1 MPGRVRRAAEMDG
14 RGPRVPRCVKTRKT
28 PGPAHAQVMRRAGG
42 YPSDLT
48 DAQWQVIGPYLPAE
62 VPGRRGRP
70 RVWPLRRIVEAILY
84 LDRAG
89 CAWRYLPDSFP
100 PWRTVYGYFAA
111 WRDDGTLARLHDGL
125 RVQVR
130 AAAGRDAEP
139 TAAVIDSQ
147 SVRAADTVPRATRGW
162 DNAKKVN
169 GRKRH
174 IAVDA
179 MGLLLAVVITA
190 ASVQDRDAAR
200 PLLWNLHRTCR
211 RIRLIWADAVYTG
224 KLAGWAATMKMH
236 LQIVARRNPHAFEV
250 LPRRWV
256 VERTFAW
263 ISKHRRTVRDYEHLT
278 ASHEAMILWAMIA
291 VDCTILCRSV
301 PELVMF
307 GGCLNRVFKK
317 VFAAS

>member
-1 MPGRVRRAAEMDG
+1 
-14 RGPRVPRCVKTRKT
+14 
-28 PGPAHAQVMRRAGG
+28 
-42 YPSDLT
+42 
-48 DAQWQVIGPYLPAE
+48 
-62 VPGRRGRP
+62 
-70 RVWPLRRIVEAILY
+70 LY
-84 LDRAG
+84 VDRAG
-89 CAWRYLPDSFP
+89 CAWRYLPADFP

-111 WRDDGTLARLHDGL
+111 WRDDGTLARLHDAL
-125 RVQVR
+125 RARAR

-147 SVRAADTVPRATRGW
+147 SIRAADTVPRASRGW

-200 PLLWNLHRTCR
+200 PLLWNLHRACR

-224 KLAGWAATMKMH
+224 RLSGWAAAMKMN
-236 LQIVARRNPHAFEV
+236 LQVVARRNPHAFEV

-263 ISKHRRTVRDYEHLT
+263 ISKHRRTVRDYERLP

-291 VDCTILCRSV
+291 LMTRRLAQPAHLSNTYLGWIH
-301 PELVMF
+301 
-307 GGCLNRVFKK
+307 G
-317 VFAAS
+317 A

>member
-1 MPGRVRRAAEMDG
+1 
-14 RGPRVPRCVKTRKT
+14 
-28 PGPAHAQVMRRAGG
+28 
-42 YPSDLT
+42 
-48 DAQWQVIGPYLPAE
+48 
-62 VPGRRGRP
+62 
-70 RVWPLRRIVEAILY
+70 LY
-84 LDRAG
+84 LDRTG
-89 CAWRYLPDSFP
+89 CAWRYLPADFP

-111 WRDDGTLARLHDGL
+111 WRDDGTLARLHDVL
-125 RVQVR
+125 RAQVR
-130 AAAGRDAEP
+130 QAAGRDPGP

-147 SVRAADTVPRATRGW
+147 SVRAADTVPRASRGW

-190 ASVQDRDAAR
+190 ASVQDRGGAR
-200 PLLWNLHRTCR
+200 PLLWNLHRACH

-224 KLAGWAATMKMH
+224 KLTAWAASLKMT
-236 LQIVARRNPHAFEV
+236 ICVVARRNPHAFEV

-263 ISKHRRTVRDYEHLT
+263 ISKHRRTVRDYERLP

-291 VDCTILCRSV
+291 LMTRRLTQPTHLSNTHLAPIHRVNRCPFRRVDAKGAL
-301 PELVMF
+301 
-307 GGCLNRVFKK
+307 
-317 VFAAS
+317 

>member
-1 MPGRVRRAAEMDG
+1 
-14 RGPRVPRCVKTRKT
+14 
-28 PGPAHAQVMRRAGG
+28 MRRAGD

-48 DAQWQVIGPYLPAE
+48 DAQWQVISPYLPAE

-100 PWRTVYGYFAA
+100 PWATVYGYFAA
-111 WRDDGTLARLHDGL
+111 WRDDGTLARLHDAL
-125 RVQVR
+125 RARVR

-147 SVRAADTVPRATRGW
+147 SVRAADTVPRSTRGW

-179 MGLLLAVVITA
+179 MGLLLAV
-190 ASVQDRDAAR
+190 
-200 PLLWNLHRTCR
+200 WNLHRTSR

-224 KLAGWAATMKMH
+224 KLSAWAASMEMT
-236 LQIVARRNPHAFEV
+236 LQIVPRRNPHAFEV

-263 ISKHRRTVRDYEHLT
+263 ISKHRRTVRDYERLP
-278 ASHEAMILWAMIA
+278 ASHEAMILWAMTA
-291 VDCTILCRSV
+291 LMACRLTQPAHLS
-301 PELVMF
+301 
-307 GGCLNRVFKK
+307 NTH
-317 VFAAS
+317 

>member
-1 MPGRVRRAAEMDG
+1 
-14 RGPRVPRCVKTRKT
+14 
-28 PGPAHAQVMRRAGG
+28 MRRAEDQARG

-48 DAQWQVIGPYLPAE
+48 DEQWQVIAVHLPPE
-62 VPGRRGRP
+62 MPGRRGRP
-70 RVWPLRRIVEAILY
+70 RTWPLRRITEAILY

-89 CAWRYLPDSFP
+89 CAWRYLPADFP

-125 RVQVR
+125 RARVR
-130 AAAGRDAEP
+130 AAAGRDPEP

-147 SVRAADTVPRATRGW
+147 SVRAADTVPRASRGW

-174 IAVDA
+174 IAVDTA
-179 MGLLLAVVITA
+179 GLLLAVVITA

-200 PLLWNLHRTCR
+200 PLLWNLR
-211 RIRLIWADAVYTG
+211 RSSRRVHLAWADAVYSGSRLTS
-224 KLAGWAATMKMH
+224 WAAALKMT
-236 LQIVARRNPHAFEV
+236 IEVVARRSPHTFEV

-263 ISKHRRTVRDYEHLT
+263 ISKHRRTVRDYETLP
-278 ASHEAMILWAMIA
+278 ASHEAMILWAMVA
-291 VDCTILCRSV
+291 LMARRLAQPAQLS
-301 PELVMF
+301 
-307 GGCLNRVFKK
+307 N
-317 VFAAS
+317 AH